1 MMPVVEREGTQG
13 SPGLME
19 ADDESFEGTPAAKE
33 DDRDGSGIVTPH
45 GQAITTYPL
54 RAGRIK

>member
-1 MMPVVEREGTQG
+1 
-13 SPGLME
+13 ME

-33 DDRDGSGIVTPH
+33 DDREGPRIVTPH
-45 GQAITTYPL
+45 GQAIPTCPF